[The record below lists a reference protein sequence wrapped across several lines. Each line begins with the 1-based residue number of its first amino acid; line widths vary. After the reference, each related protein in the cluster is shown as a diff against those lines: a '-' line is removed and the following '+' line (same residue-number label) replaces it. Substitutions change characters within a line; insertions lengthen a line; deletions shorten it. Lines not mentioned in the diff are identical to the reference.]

1 MKTLECLKIPDN
13 ATIHFMR
20 LPQMKWLSEIE
31 LEKRECD
38 KIIKEL
44 QDEILWLRAE
54 LESRNH

>member
-1 MKTLECLKIPDN
+1 
-13 ATIHFMR
+13 
-20 LPQMKWLSEIE
+20 MKWLSEIE